1 LSRSDRNQGSRNNRS
16 SNGANGDRN
25 TKLSIY
31 WQLSA
36 YVKQHWWL
44 IAKAL
49 LCTVG
54 FIGTMPLLAHFLG
67 QAADAIGRGDVPGI
81 TRISGVTLIMF
92 VFRGL
97 FQYGQDAQ
105 MAEAAL
111 NVAMDLR
118 VNVYAHLHTLDVDYF
133 AESRTGDL
141 SYRLTEDIDRIG
153 EVVNKFFHQ
162 FVPSVLQLIFVLGYM
177 FYLDWLLTLTVL
189 LVAPALAYMIGWFGQ
204 KMLHLSRRSQ
214 EQVSNLSSLLSE
226 VFSGIRLIRAFNTET
241 YEINRFRT
249 EARKD
254 RRRKYA
260 TERIKAIQWP
270 LVGFLQAAGI
280 IVLFWLAAWQI
291 STGQLSGS
299 EFVAFAA
306 GVLLLIDPIVNTT
319 GVYNEIKQAEASADR
334 IFEIFDIHASV
345 REKPDAIELPEISG
359 KVEYKQVSFCYKPD
373 CPVLAEISFMAFPG
387 EVIALVGSSGAG
399 KSTLMNLL
407 TRFYDPLSGQ
417 ILIDGYDIQDVT
429 IASLRRQ
436 IAIVPQET
444 ILFSGTIAANIAF
457 GRAKYDLEAVEEA
470 ARIANAHDF
479 IMQFPDAYLTRVG
492 ERGINLSG
500 GQRQRIAIARAV
512 LFDPKILILDEAT
525 SALDAESESLVQ
537 EALQRLMQG
546 RTVFVIAHRL
556 ATVRDSDRIFV
567 MEQGRIIESG
577 THQELLDQA
586 GRYAQ
591 FHFRQFH

>member
-1 LSRSDRNQGSRNNRS
+1 MSKSDRNRNIPTS
-16 SNGANGDRN
+16 AAP
-25 TKLSIY
+25 TSIY
-31 WQLSA
+31 WQLFD
-36 YVKQHWWL
+36 YIKQHWWL
-44 IAKAL
+44 ITKAF

-81 TRISGVTLIMF
+81 TRISGVTLVMF

-97 FQYGQDAQ
+97 FQYGQDVL

-153 EVVNKFFHQ
+153 EVINKFFHQ
-162 FVPSVLQLIFVLGYM
+162 FVPSVLQLVFVLGYM
-177 FYLDWLLTLTVL
+177 LYLDWLLTLTVL
-189 LVAPALAYMIGWFGQ
+189 LVAPALAYMIGWFGS
-204 KMLHLSRRSQ
+204 KMLDLSRQSQ

-226 VFSGIRLIRAFNTET
+226 VFSGIRLIRAFNTEA
-241 YEINRFRT
+241 YEINRFRG
-249 EARKD
+249 EARQD

-299 EFVAFAA
+299 DFVAFAA

-334 IFEIFDIHASV
+334 IFEIFEIHPSI
-345 REKPDAIELPEISG
+345 REKPDAVTLPEITG
-359 KVEYKQVSFCYKPD
+359 KVEYKQVSFCYTPD
-373 CPVLAEISFMAFPG
+373 CMVIADISFLAFPG

-407 TRFYDPLSGQ
+407 TRFYEPIAGQ
-417 ILIDGYDIQDVT
+417 ILIDGFDIQDVT
-429 IASLRRQ
+429 ISSLRQ
-436 IAIVPQET
+436 QLAIVPQET

-457 GRAKYDLEAVEEA
+457 GQLRYDLKAVEEA
-470 ARIANAHDF
+470 AKIANAHDF
-479 IMQFPDAYLTRVG
+479 ITSFPDGYLTKVG
-492 ERGINLSG
+492 ERGVNLSG

-556 ATVRDSDRIFV
+556 ATVRNSDRIFV

-577 THQELLDQA
+577 THQELLEQA

-591 FHFRQFH
+591 FHSRQFH